1 MTNGGTTKDQARS
14 GLMAPTTA
22 TPAAITSARVA
33 VSVTSSDFR
42 CLLRKRYTMVNP
54 HGTMPAS
61 MFFLS
66 VSEII
71 HEVVHRAEEIYLSS

>member
-1 MTNGGTTKDQARS
+1 MTNGGTTKDQASS
-14 GLMAPTTA
+14 GDIAPTTA
-22 TPAAITSARVA
+22 MMHPITSARVA

-61 MFFLS
+61 MFFF
-66 VSEII
+66 VSL
-71 HEVVHRAEEIYLSS
+71 RNYT